1 MTQIIAELCQNHLGE
16 RSILDEMVA
25 AAAESGADY
34 AKIQS
39 MKISNLVFRQRFEK
53 GLVEGGKTLVIKRP
67 FKKEYNRLK
76 KLDLDD
82 DDHFYFLEKCNKYG
96 IKPLTTIF
104 TKERLKFIEKLNL
117 NSIKIS
123 SFDCSSFGLLS
134 DISKSKKIKNVI
146 LSTGA
151 AYNSEILRA
160 KKILSKKNLTL
171 LHCVSVYP
179 TPIEL
184 ANLNRIKF
192 LKKINKSVG
201 LSDHSNFDKSGHKI
215 ATAAMELGIDYIER
229 HFTILKKDKT
239 KDGVVSVNFK
249 ELSDLV
255 KIMKKKKKYII
266 SKKDKKIILG
276 NEYRELTG
284 PELLNRDYYVG
295 RFASFKNKKPI
306 FNWEY
311 KKI

>member
-1 MTQIIAELCQNHLGE
+1 MTQIIAELCQNHLGK

-67 FKKEYNRLK
+67 YKKEYNRLK
-76 KLDLDD
+76 KLDLDN
-82 DDHFYFLEKCNKYG
+82 DDHFYFLERCNKYG

-151 AYNSEILRA
+151 TYNWEILRA

-192 LKKINKSVG
+192 LKQINKSVG
-201 LSDHSNFDKSGHKI
+201 LSDHSNFKKSGHKI
-215 ATAAMELGIDYIER
+215 AAVGIELGIDYIER

-239 KDGVVSVNFK
+239 NDVLVSFKFK
-249 ELSDLV
+249 EFYYLV
-255 KIMKKKKKYII
+255 KIMKKKKETY
-266 SKKDKKIILG
+266 
-276 NEYRELTG
+276 
-284 PELLNRDYYVG
+284 
-295 RFASFKNKKPI
+295 NK
-306 FNWEY
+306 
-311 KKI
+311 

>member
-1 MTQIIAELCQNHLGE
+1 MTQIIAELCQNHLGN
-16 RSILDEMVA
+16 RHILDEMVA

-39 MKISNLVFRQRFEK
+39 MKISNLVFRERFEK
-53 GLVEGGKTLVIKRP
+53 GLIEGGKTLVIKRP

-76 KLDLDD
+76 KLDLTDE
-82 DDHFYFLEKCNKYG
+82 DHFYFIERCKKYG

-104 TKERLKFIEKLNL
+104 TKERLKFLESLNL
-117 NSIKIS
+117 ETIKIS

-134 DISKSKKIKNVI
+134 DISKSNKIKNVI

-151 AYNSEILRA
+151 TYNSEILQA
-160 KKILSKKNLTL
+160 KKILKNKNLTL
-171 LHCVSVYP
+171 LHCISVYP

-201 LSDHSNFDKSGHKI
+201 LSDHSNFDESGHKI
-215 ATAAMELGIDYIER
+215 AAVGLGLGIDIIER
-229 HFTILKKDKT
+229 HFTILKKDAT

-249 ELSDLV
+249 ELSELV
-255 KIMKKKKKYII
+255 KIIKNNIRIKI

-276 NEYRELTG
+276 NEHRELTG
-284 PELLNRDYYVG
+284 PELLNKDYYVG
-295 RFASFKNKKPI
+295 RFASFRNKKPI

-311 KKI
+311 NKI

>member
-1 MTQIIAELCQNHLGE
+1 MTQIIAELCQNHLGI
-16 RSILDEMVA
+16 RSVLDEMVA
-25 AAAESGADY
+25 AAAESGADF

-39 MKISNLVFRQRFEK
+39 MKVSNLVFRRRFEK
-53 GLVEGGKTLVIKRP
+53 GLIEGGKTLVIKRP
-67 FKKEYNRLK
+67 FNKEYNRLK
-76 KLDLDD
+76 KLDLSDE
-82 DDHFYFLEKCNKYG
+82 DHFYFIERCNKYG

-104 TKERLKFIEKLNL
+104 TKERLKFIESLNL
-117 NSIKIS
+117 KTIKIS
-123 SFDCSSFGLLS
+123 SFDCSSFGFLS

-151 AYNSEILRA
+151 TYNTEILQA
-160 KKILSKKNLTL
+160 KKILRNKNLTL
-171 LHCVSVYP
+171 LHCISVYP
-179 TPIEL
+179 TPLEL
-184 ANLNRIKF
+184 ANLNRINF

-201 LSDHSNFDKSGHKI
+201 LSDHSNFNKSGHKI
-215 ATAAMELGIDYIER
+215 ATVGLDLGIDTIER
-229 HFTILKKDKT
+229 HFTILKKDMT

-249 ELSDLV
+249 ELSELV
-255 KIMKKKKKYII
+255 KIVKKNKKIQV
-266 SKKDKKIILG
+266 SKKERKIILG
-276 NEYRELTG
+276 NENRELTG